1 MSDNPPKQ
9 HDPDSFDDSD
19 NTIIC
24 PYCQMNVIKICR
36 NPISCSNRM
45 TDFIMNQM
53 MLN

>member
-1 MSDNPPKQ
+1 MSNNPPKQ
-9 HDPDSFDDSD
+9 DDPDNFQD

-24 PYCQMNVIKICR
+24 PYCQMNVIKICN